1 MRDKLRALI
10 DQLRLHGMA
19 EVLDAE
25 LARAEREA
33 IPAAEVLVRACSAR
47 KPRRGANAA
56 WPIVSR
62 RRVCRGGGRST
73 ASPSIASPA

>member
-1 MRDKLRALI
+1 MRDELRALI

-19 EVLDAE
+19 DALDVE

-33 IPAAEVLVRACSAR
+33 IAAPDLLYRCSDR
-47 KPRRGANAA
+47 RPPRVANAVL
-56 WPIVSR
+56 PIASR

-73 ASPSIASPA
+73 AFPSTASRA

>member
-33 IPAAEVLVRACSAR
+33 IPAAEVLVRLLGQEAAAR
-47 KPRRGANAA
+47 RANAA

-62 RRVCRGGGRST
+62 RRACRGAGRST